1 MPSKKKSIDEART
14 RLQEKVNDV
23 KNKSENFHSLIDSI
37 SKEVSVYNNYLHSLK
52 KKIKYSS
59 CGPVC
64 TSSFLV
70 F

>member
-52 KKIKYSS
+52 KNQIQ
-59 CGPVC
+59 
-64 TSSFLV
+64 
-70 F
+70 

>member
-37 SKEVSVYNNYLHSLK
+37 SKEVSV
-52 KKIKYSS
+52 
-59 CGPVC
+59 
-64 TSSFLV
+64 
-70 F
+70 